1 MFQVSKSCQEDGR
14 GEKIENM
21 LIGHNHFF
29 PAADSLCGGGE
40 GPSKAFAGQ
49 AGGDRP
55 RSWGG
60 CRSTKLFTQ
69 P

>member
-1 MFQVSKSCQEDGR
+1 
-14 GEKIENM
+14 M
-21 LIGHNHFF
+21 LIGHNHLF

-55 RSWGG
+55 RGG
-60 CRSTKLFTQ
+60 RCSRAAQLRPQ
-69 P
+69 PGADMGQPEEG